1 MLFAHGFDGSRPRGG
16 RGIGA
21 SDFGSFSRQLPVQRR
36 TGKGG
41 LVERKWSHIQ
51 KDIMAYGIIMANIRS
66 CLTISRQYARFS
78 LYWPKKTWQ
87 DCSTP
92 LNVISYNLC
101 WDILSE
107 SQAAMVSP
115 KHCHLSWAWE
125 WKGAWLDGND
135 ILFQR
140 TEPLLFNPTLL
151 RFSTEEEWCSGI
163 WDLQPQLGWNP
174 SCHQDQKLLIPKVW
188 IFSFSCFQVRIVLI
202 G

>member
-1 MLFAHGFDGSRPRGG
+1 MDPGLEVDVALVRQTLGPFQGSFQSKGGQGKVDWWRENDPTFRKISGHMALSWQISDHIWWYHGSMHGSRYIDPR
-16 RGIGA
+16 RLDKIVP
-21 SDFGSFSRQLPVQRR
+21 RL
-36 TGKGG
+36 
-41 LVERKWSHIQ
+41 WMWYH
-51 KDIMAYGIIMANIRS
+51 
-66 CLTISRQYARFS
+66 TICAEI
-78 LYWPKKTWQ
+78 YWVNHKQP
-87 DCSTP
+87 
-92 LNVISYNLC
+92 
-101 WDILSE
+101 
-107 SQAAMVSP
+107 MVSP

-140 TEPLLFNPTLL
+140 TEPLLFHPTLL

>member
-1 MLFAHGFDGSRPRGG
+1 MDPGLEVDVALVRETLGPFQ
-16 RGIGA
+16 
-21 SDFGSFSRQLPVQRR
+21 GSFQS
-36 TGKGG
+36 KGG
-41 LVERKWSHIQ
+41 QGKVDWWREQENDPTFRKISGHMALSWQISDKFWSYLMIWW
-51 KDIMAYGIIMANIRS
+51 
-66 CLTISRQYARFS
+66 QYARFS
-78 LYWPKKTWQ
+78 LYWSKKTWQ
-87 DCSTP
+87 YGSTP

-115 KHCHLSWAWE
+115 KHRHLSWAWE

-140 TEPLLFNPTLL
+140 TEPLLFHPTLL